1 MSIALLRDLTEK
13 LPPSLR
19 DQVIGY
25 AESVKLAAP
34 SIARDSGAEPTQRF
48 EDHIVFI
55 AGIRKLYSIVSSSYW
70 SLDNSATLLA
80 RSDTSTITIAGQSF
94 SRGSD
99 LHQELHSLL
108 TDLEK
113 SLADSRVLGMIQ
125 LSFSEMAEAVA
136 HELG

>member
-1 MSIALLRDLTEK
+1 MSIALLRDMTEK

-19 DQVIGY
+19 EQVLGY
-25 AESVKLAAP
+25 AESVRIAAP
-34 SIARDSGAEPTQRF
+34 AIAKDQGIELTQTF
-48 EDHIVFI
+48 EDHITFL
-55 AGIRKLYSIVSSSYW
+55 AGIRKIFSIVSSSYW

-80 RSDTSTITIAGQSF
+80 RSDTSAITIAGRSF

-99 LHQELHSLL
+99 LHQQLHALL
-108 TDLEK
+108 NDLESALK
-113 SLADSRVLGMIQ
+113 ESQILSLVQ